1 MGIDN
6 NLVEMQ
12 TFYIEFYLPKR
23 RSINGFSNSLSLSTF
38 SRRICH
44 LKIECMYTSSYQ
56 HVPAHVLL
64 AHVTLFSLKL
74 VFTPVF
80 KVSDS

>member
-12 TFYIEFYLPKR
+12 TFSIEFYLPKR

-38 SRRICH
+38 SQRIYMSTQDLMH
-44 LKIECMYTSSYQ
+44 VYQ
-56 HVPAHVLL
+56 FLPTRAC
-64 AHVTLFSLKL
+64 TC
-74 VFTPVF
+74 FTCPRDIIQSQARIYSCV
-80 KVSDS
+80 